1 MQRLNKPFLLIVALL
16 EWFAVSTQFYFTI
29 SNRLQPLTKT
39 LIRFF
44 SYFTILTNLMI
55 AIYCSVL
62 LLKPLSKTGLFFSQ
76 QKNTTAV
83 TVYIVIVEII
93 YNTVLRGL
101 WKPEGL
107 LRLVDEL
114 LHLIIPA
121 LFFVYWLAFTKKNF
135 LKWKDA
141 FAWLLYPL
149 IYVIYILIRG
159 NFSGFYP
166 YPFIDMDKL
175 GVAKTLVNAGFVTLL
190 FLLISVM
197 FIGLGKLINRLTK

>member
-29 SNRLQPLTKT
+29 SNRLQPLTET

>member
-29 SNRLQPLTKT
+29 SNRLQPLTET

-114 LHLIIPA
+114 LHSL
-121 LFFVYWLAFTKKNF
+121 L
-135 LKWKDA
+135 LK
-141 FAWLLYPL
+141 
-149 IYVIYILIRG
+149 
-159 NFSGFYP
+159 
-166 YPFIDMDKL
+166 
-175 GVAKTLVNAGFVTLL
+175 
-190 FLLISVM
+190 
-197 FIGLGKLINRLTK
+197 